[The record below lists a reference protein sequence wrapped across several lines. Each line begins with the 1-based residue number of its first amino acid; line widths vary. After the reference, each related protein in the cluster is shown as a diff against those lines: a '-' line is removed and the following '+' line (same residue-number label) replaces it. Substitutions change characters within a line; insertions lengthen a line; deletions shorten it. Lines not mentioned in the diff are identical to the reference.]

1 MAKIVHWTP
10 TFAKR
15 RAHKSSRIFICIN
28 GEGYGHSSR
37 ALAVARHLDPESV
50 IFGTY
55 GYVKKRIDRAGYR
68 TVEVGPEVKFF
79 GEDGKFELS
88 KTILKN
94 ASAPL
99 TMGKQFR
106 EELKIMKDFKITCVL
121 SDCRAASVFAAAKL
135 GIPCLYMTNQTE
147 FEHFFHRRKAKK
159 GQDLPL
165 AETAKGIQDAILGGA
180 AEPPVDF
187 AVRAMFKEISE
198 IIVADFPPPHTVC
211 LPMLSRK
218 PQVMKLQRM
227 VGPVT
232 SWTADEV
239 LSHGRPASGP
249 YVVGT
254 LGGHAY
260 RLPLFNS
267 IVEAAAL
274 MPDVHFDI
282 FSSFTPEQN
291 PPPNLRVIEFTE
303 NPERYYKA
311 ADLVVSQAGHSTA
324 MELLTLGKPSL
335 LVPDYKQIEQE
346 SNAQRMVELG
356 VSTQMSYP
364 DLTARSL
371 AERIR
376 HHLQTPSYEVSA
388 YQLARLAN
396 EMNGARRVAA
406 LVNEYGNRVHAY

>member
-1 MAKIVHWTP
+1 MAKVVHWTP
-10 TFAKR
+10 AFAKR
-15 RAHKSSRIFICIN
+15 RAKHASRIFICIN

-55 GYVKKRIDRAGYR
+55 GYVKNRIDRAGYR

-79 GEDGKFELS
+79 GADGSFELS

-94 ASAPL
+94 AGAPL
-99 TMGKQFR
+99 TMSKQFR
-106 EELKIMKDFKITCVL
+106 DELKIMKDYKITCVL
-121 SDCRAASVFAAAKL
+121 SDCRAASIFAAAKL
-135 GIPCLYMTNQTE
+135 GIPSLYMTNQTE
-147 FEHFFHRRKAKK
+147 FEHFFHRRKRTKK
-159 GQDLPL
+159 GEDIPL
-165 AETAKGIQDAILGGA
+165 AETTRAIQEAILGGA
-180 AEPPVDF
+180 AEPSVDF

-198 IIVADFPPPHTVC
+198 VIIADFPPPHTIC

-239 LSHGRPASGP
+239 ISHGRPASGP

-254 LGGHAY
+254 LGGHKY

-267 IVEAAAL
+267 LVEAAAL

-282 FSSFTPEQN
+282 FSSFVPEHA
-291 PPPNLRVIEFTE
+291 PPNLRVIDFTE

-335 LVPDYKQIEQE
+335 LVPDHKQIEQE
-346 SNAQRMVELG
+346 SNAQRMMELG

-364 DLTARSL
+364 ELTAKHL
-371 AERIR
+371 ADRIR

-396 EMNGARRVAA
+396 EMNGAKRVAA
-406 LVNEYGNRVHAY
+406 LVNDYGSRVMAY